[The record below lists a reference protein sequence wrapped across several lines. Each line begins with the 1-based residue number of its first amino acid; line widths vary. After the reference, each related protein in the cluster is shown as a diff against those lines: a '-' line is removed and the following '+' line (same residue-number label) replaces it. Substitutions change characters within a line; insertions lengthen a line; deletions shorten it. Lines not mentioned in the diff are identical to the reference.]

1 MILCFN
7 FKQLGVNYFYIK
19 ENEVSLG
26 QIRELF
32 ENSDSIQV
40 DIQLE
45 KLTIGET
52 YIVKKQQINSEYGCV
67 LTEWAKMG
75 MAMDL
80 ERSDIK
86 YIEGR
91 CVPNLER
98 EQRKAEAGNVEIS
111 CEIRD
116 QEMILYHIYP
126 K

>member
-1 MILCFN
+1 MKCLWGKYVGSCC
-7 FKQLGVNYFYIK
+7 
-19 ENEVSLG
+19 
-26 QIRELF
+26 

-45 KLTIGET
+45 NLTIGET
-52 YIVKKQQINSEYGCV
+52 YIVKKRQINSEYGCV

-75 MAMDL
+75 MAVDL

-111 CEIRD
+111 CESPGSGD
-116 QEMILYHIYP
+116 DLVSYLSEVEKKECSYGDSFFM
-126 K
+126 